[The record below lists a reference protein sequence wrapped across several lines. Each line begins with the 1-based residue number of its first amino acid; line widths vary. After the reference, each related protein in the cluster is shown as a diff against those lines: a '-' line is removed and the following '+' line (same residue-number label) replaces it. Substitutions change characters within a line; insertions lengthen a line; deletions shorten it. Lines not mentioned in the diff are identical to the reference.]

1 MEDALIE
8 IETYRDQL
16 SAMERQYT
24 AAKSA
29 LDLSQMRYDKGE
41 SSYLEVLEQERTLF
55 QVNLDF
61 SQIKQ
66 AYLNSYI
73 NLYKALGGG
82 WISEEEM
89 NSELNQLK

>member
-1 MEDALIE
+1 ML
-8 IETYRDQL
+8 
-16 SAMERQYT
+16 
-24 AAKSA
+24 KSA